1 MSSGDPRI
9 DSGMRQQLDL
19 RRTRLDDGATPIG
32 WKAGLNAPAPME
44 KLGLTRPLVGFL
56 TDSTLVPSGGEV
68 SVAGWAK
75 PTLEPEIAMRL
86 GEDVPGGQ
94 SRDAVAAAVDALAPA
109 IELVDLDRPPE
120 DVEAILA
127 GNIYH
132 RAVVLGVWDEGR
144 AGGSLDGIALDVDGR
159 VEGADPTGVLGNLV
173 DVVRGVA
180 DALAD
185 AGETLRAG
193 QFVICGSV
201 VPAFEVQPGERVVV
215 RFSGLGEA
223 AVALTG

>member
-1 MSSGDPRI
+1 MSSGDARI
-9 DSGMRQQLDL
+9 DSGMRRQLEL
-19 RRTRLDDGATPIG
+19 RRGRLDGGATPIG

-56 TDSTLVPSGGEV
+56 TDATLVPSGGEV
-68 SVAGWAK
+68 SVAGWTK

-86 GEDVPGGQ
+86 GEDVPGGR
-94 SRDAVAAAVDALAPA
+94 SREAVAAAVDALAPA
-109 IELVDLDRPPE
+109 VELVDLDPPPE

-127 GNIYH
+127 GNVFH
-132 RAVVLGVWDEGR
+132 RAVVLGAWDAGR
-144 AGGSLDGIALDVDGR
+144 AGASLDGIALDLEGR
-159 VEGADPTGVLGNLV
+159 VEHADPTAVLGDLV
-173 DVVRGVA
+173 QVVRGVA

-201 VPAFEVQPGERVVV
+201 VPAFEVAPGERIVA
-215 RFSGLGEA
+215 RFSALGEA
-223 AVALTG
+223 SVVVSS